1 MVRVKRGL
9 MTRKRHK
16 SLLKATKGY
25 RLLNSRV
32 FSRAKNAWMKAGQ
45 NAFIG
50 RKRKK
55 RDFRR
60 LWTVRINIAARDN
73 GTTYSKLINGLYTKK
88 VNLNRK
94 VLSNLA
100 ISNPTVFSNVVKFV
114 K

>member
-16 SLLKATKGY
+16 KLLKSTKGF

-32 FSRAKNAWMKAGQ
+32 FSRAKNAWMKAWL
-45 NAFIG
+45 NAYIG
-50 RKRKK
+50 RKQKK
-55 RDFRR
+55 RNFRR
-60 LWTVRINIAARDN
+60 LWNARINIAARDN
-73 GTTYSKLINGLYTKK
+73 GTTYSKLINAMYLKK
-88 VNLNRK
+88 VTLNRK

-100 ISNPTVFSNVVKFV
+100 ISNPTTFNEITKFV

>member
-16 SLLKATKGY
+16 KLLKATKWY

-32 FSRAKNAWMKAGQ
+32 FSRAKNAWMKAWL
-45 NAFIG
+45 NAYIW

-55 RDFRR
+55 RDFRK
-60 LWTVRINIAARDN
+60 LWTIRINTAAREL
-73 GTTYSKLINGLYTKK
+73 GTNYSKVINGMYEKQVK
-88 VNLNRK
+88 LNRK

-100 ISNPTVFSNVVKFV
+100 ISNPKVFAKIIELVK
-114 K
+114 